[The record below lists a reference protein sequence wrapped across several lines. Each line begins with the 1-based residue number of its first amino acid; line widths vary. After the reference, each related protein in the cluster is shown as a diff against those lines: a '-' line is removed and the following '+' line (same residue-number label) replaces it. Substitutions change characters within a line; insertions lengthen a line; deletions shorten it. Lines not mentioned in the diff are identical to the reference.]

1 MDKFI
6 FRKQKALSSN
16 LCDDLIDFYEKC
28 PNKRRNPKESRNY
41 TMLQLLLT
49 NFPEV
54 FNPLS
59 ECVKT
64 YTKQHTF
71 LQNLFHPWGWT
82 NEFLLQKYEIGEC
95 YSGEHMEHG
104 KYDYDCRKVLAW
116 MVYLNDCSGG
126 TCCNMFLRRNML
138 APTKIHNKAKTGRFI
153 YLASW
158 LDAQPLWTTIQTRK
172 IHSNWMV

>member
-6 FRKQKALSSN
+6 FKKQKALSPN

-59 ECVKT
+59 DSVRT

-71 LQNLFHPWGWT
+71 LQNLFHPWGWS

-104 KYDYDCRKVLAW
+104 KYDYDCRRVLAW
-116 MVYLNDCSGG
+116 MIYLNDCSGG
-126 TCCNMFLRRNML
+126 TYWPQQRF
-138 APTKIHNKAKTGRFI
+138 KTRPRKGDLYI
-153 YLASW
+153 WPAG
-158 LDAQPLWTTIQTRK
+158 WT
-172 IHSNWMV
+172 HSHYGLPSKQEKYILTGWCEMYK